1 MAVTSAALPRAKLL
15 ETKLSV
21 SIKALDKSFVQLLVE
36 EQRLSLQVPDIGK
49 PVFIDFSSGKHDH
62 RRKFGGG
69 KGQPLAKAVGM
80 KQGHTPYIIDATAGF
95 ARDAFVLASLGSTV
109 TMLEQSPVISLL
121 IEDALQQEEMD
132 DEVRLITQRMTIH
145 HANAIDFLST
155 VQERPD
161 IVYMDP
167 MYPSRDKSA
176 LVKKEMQALHQLI
189 GPDTNSEELL
199 TMARQVALRRVVVK
213 RPKGAEFVGN
223 QKPSASIQSKNT
235 RYDLYVN
242 S

>member
-21 SIKALDKSFVQLLVE
+21 PIKALDKSFVQLLVE

-49 PVFIDFSSGKHDH
+49 PVFIDFSSGKYDH

-132 DEVRLITQRMTIH
+132 DEVRLITQRMMIH

-161 IVYMDP
+161 VIYMDP

-189 GPDTNSEELL
+189 GPDTDSEELL
-199 TMARQVALRRVVVK
+199 SVARQVALRRVVVK